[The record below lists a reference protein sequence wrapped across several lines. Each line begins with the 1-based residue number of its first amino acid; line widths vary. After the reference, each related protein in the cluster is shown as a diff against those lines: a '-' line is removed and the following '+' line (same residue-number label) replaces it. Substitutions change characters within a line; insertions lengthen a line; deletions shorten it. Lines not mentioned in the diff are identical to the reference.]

1 MKNDFFDTRVDV
13 IMERTWLVGFST
25 EHAGVMRAA
34 LTLGLG
40 LCGLKI
46 DFVCEMFASQYGGD
60 VEGESRMAE
69 RFDRKPEDPACPA
82 LREAF
87 ARLIRATA
95 AEPASAEEIE
105 DLATCLEKIQAAPV
119 DAENRASATLST
131 AELSSL
137 RTACELY
144 ARLAIGQGW
153 AVAGYLGCPEDAAQ
167 AAQAFDQRFR
177 EIFFPELRGDA
188 YYGINSQLVHDN
200 ARVAW
205 DVLQVVRR
213 HLAFHA
219 LGKVVGQDKRDVRTM
234 KGPDFDDPMQRSRL
248 ELIRCVPENLPEN
261 P

>member
-1 MKNDFFDTRVDV
+1 
-13 IMERTWLVGFST
+13 MERTWLVGFSQ

-34 LTLGLG
+34 LTLGLE
-40 LCGLKI
+40 LCDLKI
-46 DFVCEMFASQYGGD
+46 DFVCEMFSARHGGN

-69 RFDRKPEDPACPA
+69 RFDRKPDDPACPA

-87 ARLIRATA
+87 ARLIQTGAPT
-95 AEPASAEEIE
+95 PASAEDIA
-105 DLATCLEKIQAAPV
+105 DLATCHEKV
-119 DAENRASATLST
+119 DAAFRNNESRASVVLST
-131 AELSSL
+131 SELSGL

-144 ARLAIGQGW
+144 ARLAISQGW

-167 AAQAFDQRFR
+167 AAHSFDQRFR
-177 EIFFPELRGDA
+177 EILFPELRGDA

-205 DVLQVVRR
+205 DILQVVRQ
-213 HLAFHA
+213 HLAFDA

-248 ELIRCVPENLPEN
+248 ELIRCVPGNR
-261 P
+261 